1 MTQSSPLMYHDHHFH
16 PLGYAALVTGLELM
30 DASDIGEVMRRV
42 ADFADSV
49 EGPVIGQRL
58 NDEGLA
64 EGRLPTREDL
74 DDVIADRPVLI
85 YRYCGHIAV
94 ANSAA
99 LSLAGVD
106 SASADPE
113 GGSFDRD
120 SAGRPNGVLRETAIQ
135 SVSATV
141 APLVTGPPDSAI
153 LRALGDL
160 GRMGIGSVTGI
171 VSAGEPLWCG
181 VRDELDALCRLA
193 PALPVDVDVL
203 VIASNTHELAEAAE
217 KIRNTQGRI
226 RFLGWK
232 DFADGSFGG
241 HTAAMY
247 EPFADRPDTSGT
259 DRLDPEHAMTMART
273 SMMLGGSVAIHAI
286 GDRANDRVLDVFDE
300 LIDMGA
306 DPERLRVEHA
316 SLLTDAAI
324 ERMARLGVTA
334 SVQPAFLASEGDWL
348 EKRLGEERMSR
359 VYPFRSLLEAGVKVI
374 GGSDSPVEL
383 PDPASGIA
391 AAIDRPGFN
400 PSEALSPDQAEAIF
414 APPPRF

>member
-1 MTQSSPLMYHDHHFH
+1 MYHDHHFH

-42 ADFADSV
+42 ADFADRV

-64 EGRLPTREDL
+64 EARLPTREDL
-74 DDVIADRPVLI
+74 DDVIGDRPVLI

-106 SASADPE
+106 SDSPDPE

-135 SVSATV
+135 AVSAAV
-141 APLVTGPPDSAI
+141 APLVAAPPDSAI
-153 LRALGDL
+153 LRALGDIT
-160 GRMGIGSVTGI
+160 RMGIGSVTGI
-171 VSAGEPLWCG
+171 VSVGEPIWCG
-181 VRDELDALCRLA
+181 VRDELDVLCRLA

-203 VIASNTHELAEAAE
+203 VIASDTHELAEAAE

-241 HTAAMY
+241 HTAAMH

-286 GDRANDRVLDVFDE
+286 GDRANDRVLDVFEE
-300 LIDMGA
+300 LVDMGA
-306 DPERLRVEHA
+306 APERLRVEHA

-359 VYPFRSLLEAGVKVI
+359 VYPFRSLLEAGVNVI
-374 GGSDSPVEL
+374 GGSDAPVEL
-383 PDPASGIA
+383 PDPATGIA

-400 PSEALSPDQAEAIF
+400 PSESLTPDQAEALF
-414 APPPRF
+414 APPLRF

>member
-1 MTQSSPLMYHDHHFH
+1 
-16 PLGYAALVTGLELM
+16 
-30 DASDIGEVMRRV
+30 
-42 ADFADSV
+42 
-49 EGPVIGQRL
+49 
-58 NDEGLA
+58 
-64 EGRLPTREDL
+64 
-74 DDVIADRPVLI
+74 
-85 YRYCGHIAV
+85 V

-106 SASADPE
+106 SDSPDPE

-135 SVSATV
+135 AVSAAV
-141 APLVTGPPDSAI
+141 APLVAAPPDSAI
-153 LRALGDL
+153 LRALGDIT
-160 GRMGIGSVTGI
+160 RMGIGSVTGI
-171 VSAGEPLWCG
+171 VSVGEPIWCG
-181 VRDELDALCRLA
+181 VRDELDVLCRLA

-203 VIASNTHELAEAAE
+203 VIASDTHELAEAAE

-241 HTAAMY
+241 HTAAMH

-286 GDRANDRVLDVFDE
+286 GDRANDRVLDVFEE
-300 LIDMGA
+300 LVDMGA
-306 DPERLRVEHA
+306 APERLRVEHA

-359 VYPFRSLLEAGVKVI
+359 VYPFRSLLEAGVNVI
-374 GGSDSPVEL
+374 GGSDAPVEL
-383 PDPASGIA
+383 PDPATGIA

-400 PSEALSPDQAEAIF
+400 PSESLTPDQAEALF

>member
-1 MTQSSPLMYHDHHFH
+1 MYHDHHFH

-30 DASDIGEVMRRV
+30 DAPDLSEVMRRV
-42 ADFADSV
+42 AEFADRV

-64 EGRLPTREDL
+64 EARMPTREDL
-74 DDVIADRPVLI
+74 DDVISDRPVLI

-99 LSLAGVD
+99 LTLAGVD
-106 SASADPE
+106 SDSADPA
-113 GGSFDRD
+113 GGSYDRD
-120 SAGRPNGVLRETAIQ
+120 PGARPNGVLRETAIQ
-135 SVSATV
+135 TVSSAI

-160 GRMGIGSVTGI
+160 TRMGIGSVTGI
-171 VSAGEPLWCG
+171 VSVGEPLWCG

-193 PALPVDVDVL
+193 PALPIDVDVL
-203 VIASNTHELAEAAE
+203 VIASDTHALAEAAE

-241 HTAAMY
+241 HTAAMH
-247 EPFADRPDTSGT
+247 EPFADRPDTRGT
-259 DRLDPEHAMTMART
+259 DRLDPEHAVTMARY

-286 GDRANDRVLDVFDE
+286 GDRANDRVLDVFEE
-300 LIDMGA
+300 LIEMGA

-324 ERMARLGVTA
+324 EQMARLGVTA
-334 SVQPAFLASEGDWL
+334 SVQPAFLASESDWL
-348 EKRLGEERMSR
+348 GKRLGEERMSR
-359 VYPFRSLLEAGVKVI
+359 VYPFRTLLEAGVNVI

-383 PDPASGIA
+383 PDPATGIA

-400 PSEALSPDQAEAIF
+400 PSERLTPDQAEALF

>member
-1 MTQSSPLMYHDHHFH
+1 MYHDHHFH

-30 DASDIGEVMRRV
+30 DAPDLSEVLRRV
-42 ADFADSV
+42 AEFADRV
-49 EGPVIGQRL
+49 AGPVIGQRL

-64 EGRLPTREDL
+64 EARLPTRDDL
-74 DDVIADRPVLI
+74 DDVTGDRPALI
-85 YRYCGHIAV
+85 YRYCGHVAV
-94 ANSAA
+94 ANSTA
-99 LSLAGVD
+99 LSLAGID
-106 SASADPE
+106 AETADPE

-120 SAGRPNGVLRETAIQ
+120 AAGRPNGVLRETAIQ
-135 SVSATV
+135 AVSSAV

-160 GRMGIGSVTGI
+160 ARVGIGSVTGI
-171 VSAGEPLWCG
+171 VSVGEPIWCG

-203 VIASNTHELAEAAE
+203 VIATDPQQLAEAAE
-217 KIRNTQGRI
+217 KIRHTQGRV

-232 DFADGSFGG
+232 EFADGSFGG
-241 HTAAMY
+241 HTAAMH
-247 EPFADRPDTSGT
+247 EPFADRPDTRGT
-259 DRLDPEHAMTMART
+259 DRLDPEHAMTMARA

-286 GDRANDRVLDVFDE
+286 GDRANDRVLDVYQE

-316 SLLTDAAI
+316 SLLTGAAI

-348 EKRLGEERMSR
+348 GKRLGEERMGR
-359 VYPFRSLLEAGVKVI
+359 VYPFRSLVEAGVKVI
-374 GGSDSPVEL
+374 GGSDAPVEL
-383 PDPASGIA
+383 PDPATGIS
-391 AAIDRPGFN
+391 AAIDRPGFD
-400 PSEALSPDQAEAIF
+400 PSESLTPDQAEALF
-414 APPPRF
+414 APPLRF